1 MIAKSREFVR
11 ASDHP
16 DPIAERPTADAADVW
31 WHRWSLGPLPM
42 VRATVRPQTRIKAVN
57 QALVNQLGYSVN
69 DTSSIVRSLIT
80 ALQSYSEATQEST
93 VNMPEPRLMTLDVPR
108 RDGTTLSLR
117 MFLVAHAG
125 RQANEWAVVGVG
137 MPSTQEARS

>member
-1 MIAKSREFVR
+1 MIAQSLELVR
-11 ASDHP
+11 AAGH
-16 DPIAERPTADAADVW
+16 PTADVADVW
-31 WHRWSLGPLPM
+31 WQRWSLGPLPM
-42 VRATVRPQTRIKAVN
+42 MRVTVRPQTRIKAVN
-57 QALVNQLGYSVN
+57 QALVNQLGYTMN
-69 DTSSIVRSLIT
+69 DTTSIVRSMVT
-80 ALQSYSEATQEST
+80 ALQSYTEAMQEST
-93 VNMPEPRLMTLDVPR
+93 AGMPEPRLMTLDVPR